1 METGPA
7 HVAWG
12 MEGFGVEPKTVDS
25 TAETVCF
32 VGSEEASRRAG
43 GAAPFL
49 GRVDEYDLVGDAAD
63 GKQTLDKSKGLR
75 RCRARDLHRLTGVV
89 CYKAD
94 SVVEGA

>member
-1 METGPA
+1 
-7 HVAWG
+7 

-32 VGSEEASRRAG
+32 VGREEASRRTG

-49 GRVDEYDLVGDAAD
+49 GRVEEYDLVGDAAD
-63 GKQTLDKSKGLR
+63 GKQTLYESKGLR
-75 RCRARDLHRLTGVV
+75 RCWARDMHRLAGVV

-94 SVVEGA
+94 SVVDGA